1 MKEHDPFVYLAAHDL
16 RAPLMSVK
24 GLLYLMKLD
33 SERKNLESYFSLL
46 ELSVDKMNQSITDII
61 AYSKKGTTTFI
72 PHEVNFRK
80 IAEESIQSLRYMA
93 GAESVRI
100 DLSVEEGGLFFSDY
114 TCLFS
119 IYSNLLSNAIRYRD
133 TNKESFLKI
142 SVTFNREGAQ
152 TIFEDNGIGI
162 DESLQER
169 VFDKFF
175 RANEENGGSGLGL
188 YMVKRSM
195 EKLGGSISINSKVGE
210 GTKFILQ
217 KPNFFVG
224 TDQF

>member
-24 GLLYLMKLD
+24 GLLYLMRLD
-33 SERKNLESYFSLL
+33 SERKNLDNYFSLL
-46 ELSVDKMNQSITDII
+46 ELSVDKMNQSISDII
-61 AYSKKGTTTFI
+61 AYSKKGSTGFI
-72 PHEVNFRK
+72 PHEVDFRK

-133 TNKESFLKI
+133 TNKDSFLKI
-142 SVTFNREGAQ
+142 DVTFNSEGAQ

-162 DESLQER
+162 DETLQEK

-175 RANEENGGSGLGL
+175 RANDDYGGSGLGL
-188 YMVKRSM
+188 YMVKRSI
-195 EKLGGSISINSKVGE
+195 EKLGGSIRIKSRIGE
-210 GTKFILQ
+210 GTTFILQ
-217 KPNFFVG
+217 KPNFLVQAN
-224 TDQF
+224 QF

>member
-1 MKEHDPFVYLAAHDL
+1 MKEHDPFVYLDAHDL

-33 SERKNLESYFSLL
+33 SERKNLESYFSLM

-72 PHEVNFRK
+72 PHEVNFKK

-100 DLSVEEGGLFFSDY
+100 ELSVEDGGVFFSDHS
-114 TCLFS
+114 CLTS

-133 TNKESFLKI
+133 PNKQSF
-142 SVTFNREGAQ
+142 
-152 TIFEDNGIGI
+152 
-162 DESLQER
+162 
-169 VFDKFF
+169 
-175 RANEENGGSGLGL
+175 
-188 YMVKRSM
+188 
-195 EKLGGSISINSKVGE
+195 
-210 GTKFILQ
+210 
-217 KPNFFVG
+217 
-224 TDQF
+224 

>member
-33 SERKNLESYFSLL
+33 SERQNLDNYFSLL
-46 ELSVDKMNQSITDII
+46 EISVDKMNQSISDII
-61 AYSKKGTTTFI
+61 AYSKKGSTGFI
-72 PHEVNFRK
+72 PHAVNFRK

-100 DLSVEEGGLFFSDY
+100 DLSIEEGGLFFSDY

-133 TNKESFLKI
+133 PNKPSFLKI
-142 SVTFNREGAQ
+142 NVTFNSEGAQ
-152 TIFEDNGIGI
+152 TVFEDNGIGI
-162 DESLQER
+162 EEELQTK

-175 RANEENGGSGLGL
+175 RVNPGYGGSGLGL
-188 YMVKRSM
+188 YMVKRSI
-195 EKLGGSISINSKVGE
+195 EKLGGSICLKSRIGE
-210 GTKFILQ
+210 GTTFILQ
-217 KPNFFVG
+217 KPNLLARA
-224 TDQF
+224 DQF